1 MRLFSERQ
9 TDSENLSF
17 SAICLSLV
25 GVVSCLSSFFPLL
38 SLFAVLFL
46 PLVGA
51 VESYC
56 CKPRYI
62 VAFALGAGIIGPLL
76 GAYSVDNVLF
86 FVLPSVYAGLS
97 YGYGLRKGM
106 GDEILV
112 FVSSLVETI
121 LFFASVAF
129 IYAVYGI
136 DMRKAVFSLLGKDDE
151 AAYAIFPLFGFAYSL
166 CQAGISHLII
176 YNLGSRMSMQMQK
189 GLDISSFEDGFA
201 ILMLSAC
208 FGIAY
213 LDISAAYLCF
223 GLGAYF
229 AFYSLRRIVKG
240 RWLIATAIAL
250 CAIAMLASAYLYSRL
265 PENAGMISFA
275 LFLLPL
281 PALSLASKL
290 IDLAKKPAKGH
301 HDDEK

>member
-1 MRLFSERQ
+1 MRLLSERQ

-51 VESYC
+51 VESFC
-56 CKPRYI
+56 CKRRYI

-86 FVLPSVYAGLS
+86 FVLPSVYAGLA
-97 YGYGLRKGM
+97 YGYGLRKGVGEEM
-106 GDEILV
+106 LV
-112 FVSSLVETI
+112 FVSALVETI
-121 LFFASVAF
+121 LFFASIAF

-136 DMRKAVFSLLGKDDE
+136 DMRKAIFSLIGKDE
-151 AAYAIFPLFGFAYSL
+151 PSAYAIFPLFGFAYSL
-166 CQAGISHLII
+166 CQAGISHLIV
-176 YNLGSRMSMQMQK
+176 YNLGARMSMQPRA
-189 GLDISSFEDGFA
+189 GIDVSAYEDGFA
-201 ILMLSAC
+201 LLMLSSC
-208 FGIAY
+208 FGLAY
-213 LDISAAYLCF
+213 LDLSLAYLGF
-223 GLGAYF
+223 GFGAYF
-229 AFYSLRRIVKG
+229 ALYSLQRIVKG
-240 RWLIATAIAL
+240 RWLIASSIAL
-250 CAIAMLASAYLYSRL
+250 CAMMMLASAYLFSRL

-281 PALSLASKL
+281 PLLSLASKL
-290 IDLAKKPAKGH
+290 INLAKKPAKGH
-301 HDDEK
+301 HDGGK